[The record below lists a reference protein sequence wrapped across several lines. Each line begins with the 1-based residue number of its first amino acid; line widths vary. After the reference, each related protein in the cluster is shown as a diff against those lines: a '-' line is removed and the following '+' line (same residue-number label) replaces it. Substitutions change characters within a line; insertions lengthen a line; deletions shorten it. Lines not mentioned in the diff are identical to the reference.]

1 MLRDIRDI
9 KDKKDKRDKMDKMDK
24 MDNGQNGKKDKRDK
38 PTNKPLITENMF
50 RDIVKNIYFN
60 NYGTQN
66 PYRNRKYIYI

>member
-50 RDIVKNIYFN
+50 MDIVNFN